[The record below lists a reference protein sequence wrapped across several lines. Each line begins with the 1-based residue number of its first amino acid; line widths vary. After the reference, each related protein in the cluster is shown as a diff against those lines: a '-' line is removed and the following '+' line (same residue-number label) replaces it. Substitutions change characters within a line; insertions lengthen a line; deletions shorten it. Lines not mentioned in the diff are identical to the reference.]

1 MRDSA
6 QRPAGE
12 DCGRYRLSTILLLCA
27 VVMRSILRQVQL
39 GYNPGVRMDKSREL
53 K

>member
-6 QRPAGE
+6 QRSAGG
-12 DCGRYRLSTILLLCA
+12 DCGRYRLGTILLLCA
-27 VVMRSILRQVQL
+27 VVMRSILRQVQV
-39 GYNPGVRMDKSREL
+39 GYNPGVRMDESREL